1 MERNSSNIIGMSL
14 KGEKRIRVGG
24 LDIVELDGMMARGSQ
39 ETLVGRYAQ
48 TIDLGVRMLN
58 SAGADSR
65 QGLPE
70 SISSAML
77 AA

>member
-1 MERNSSNIIGMSL
+1 
-14 KGEKRIRVGG
+14 
-24 LDIVELDGMMARGSQ
+24 
-39 ETLVGRYAQ
+39 
-48 TIDLGVRMLN
+48 LGVRMLN